1 MRMHR
6 GIGRSVHTL
15 VILVALVATAVVV
28 SGCAQASA
36 APKGAGWPNIALA
49 AQSATT
55 AVGTMTVTPITI
67 GSGGARFDVSLPK
80 GYSLARGNPAQL
92 MVDDHAWP
100 AVRGTAANGEQGGRR
115 VHLDFAKG
123 GPSIGWAKLTVFGED
138 GASFTFTWN
147 LPGGGI

>member
-80 GYSLARGNPAQL
+80 GYS
-92 MVDDHAWP
+92 WP
-100 AVRGTAANGEQGGRR
+100 GAI
-115 VHLDFAKG
+115 L
-123 GPSIGWAKLTVFGED
+123 PS
-138 GASFTFTWN
+138 
-147 LPGGGI
+147 